1 MDRHKTPAGENTS
14 GNFGV
19 QRAVGR
25 IERAAPRGLS
35 APVDDRLS
43 SAYGRGATE
52 GGWNSSPQYRAV
64 PLNLWTSYSDNGMM
78 RSMSSCDERR
88 MHDPQSGRALM
99 NDGSIPIRQ
108 ASSPTIQREYAGGS
122 PLRGDATK
130 ARLPAPLRKRRA
142 VHQNMSFY
150 QTNPP
155 FFGGFLVANNY
166 EYATCTGNR

>member
-1 MDRHKTPAGENTS
+1 M
-14 GNFGV
+14 
-19 QRAVGR
+19 
-25 IERAAPRGLS
+25 L
-35 APVDDRLS
+35 
-43 SAYGRGATE
+43 TE
-52 GGWNSSPQYRAV
+52 GWDGSVGKSNSVLRKIPATAILMFS
-64 PLNLWTSYSDNGMM
+64 LWTSYSDSGMM
-78 RSMSSCDERR
+78 RGMVGCDERR

-130 ARLPAPLRKRRA
+130 ARLPAPLWERRA

-155 FFGGFLVANNY
+155 FFGGFFVASGY
-166 EYATCTGNR
+166 EETACTGNGREKS